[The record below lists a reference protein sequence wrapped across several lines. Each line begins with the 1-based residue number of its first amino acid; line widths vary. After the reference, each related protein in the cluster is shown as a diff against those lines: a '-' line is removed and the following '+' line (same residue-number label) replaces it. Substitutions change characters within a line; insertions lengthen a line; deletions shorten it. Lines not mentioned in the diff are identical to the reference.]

1 MISGVQ
7 GMALEQR
14 ARVVMA
20 RHARSFAF
28 AARFLS
34 RPAKRDAALLYAF
47 ARAADDFCDDES
59 LGSMAQRM
67 TMLNDVECAVL
78 ADNAVIASSVE
89 SSMADAAG
97 KMLRRHGVDRCVVT
111 HFLQSLRID
120 SQPRQLQTQQELLQ
134 FAYGVAGTVGQMM
147 CPILAA
153 RLDAEPYAMALGV
166 AMQLTNIAR
175 DVQEDA
181 ERGRCYLP
189 AEWGADWN
197 PSAGPQT
204 GAEQSKAFAM
214 LERLLALA
222 EDFYAY
228 AEQGLASIAPENRR
242 AVQIALVLYR
252 AIGRK
257 ILRTGCRGYWR
268 GRTYLTGYEKLRLL
282 INTATMRKQVAS
294 VNLRNVV
301 LQDLSHLRSVPGFP
315 ALPTSTA

>member
-1 MISGVQ
+1 MRSRVQ
-7 GMALEQR
+7 EMALEQR

-20 RHARSFAF
+20 RHARSFAL

-78 ADNAVIASSVE
+78 ADNAVLVPSDE
-89 SSMADAAG
+89 SSMADAVG
-97 KMLRRHGVDRCVVT
+97 KMLRSHAVDQRVLT

-120 SQPRQLQTQQELLQ
+120 SQPRQLQTQRELLQ

-147 CPILAA
+147 CPILGAHW
-153 RLDAEPYAMALGV
+153 RAEHYAMALGV

-181 ERGRCYLP
+181 QRGRCYLP
-189 AEWGADWN
+189 AEWGADWR

-204 GAEQSKAFAM
+204 DAEQTKAFAM

-228 AEQGLASIAPENRR
+228 AEQGVVSIAPENRF
-242 AVQIALVLYR
+242 AVQIAFVLYR

-257 ILRTGCRGYWR
+257 IVRNGCHGYWR
-268 GRTYLTGYEKLRLL
+268 GRTYLTGYEKLCLL
-282 INTATMRKQVAS
+282 IKAAAKRKHVAS

-301 LQDLSHLRSVPGFP
+301 LQDLSYLRSVPGFP
-315 ALPTSTA
+315 ALPTFTA